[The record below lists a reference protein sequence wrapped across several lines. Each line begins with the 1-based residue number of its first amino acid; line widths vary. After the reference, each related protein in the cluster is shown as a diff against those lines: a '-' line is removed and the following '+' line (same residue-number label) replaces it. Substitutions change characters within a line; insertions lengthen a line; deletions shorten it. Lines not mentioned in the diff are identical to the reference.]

1 MRLEIISPDACL
13 FAGEVVSVSFP
24 GAEGRFEVCTGHAP
38 LIAALKAGDIRYVT
52 KPGEATRTLSMAGGF
67 AEVRD
72 DRITACIEQATTAL
86 PKG

>member
-1 MRLEIISPDACL
+1 MILEIISPDACL
-13 FAGEVVSVSFP
+13 FTGEVVSVSFP
-24 GAEGRFEVCTGHAP
+24 GVEGRFEVCTGHAP

-52 KPGEATRTLSMAGGF
+52 KPGEPFGSLSMTGGF
-67 AEVRD
+67 AEVCN